1 MQVTNY
7 IHNFEVRYN
16 NNYCAGD
23 SNMDTPISLADL
35 CYLHII
41 SHLKQYPLHHL
52 AKLSYPVRRKLL
64 QNLPACDIVELE
76 NTCVADGIGDL
87 ESEVWQQYCARQRLY
102 VESGLGPRKSFF
114 EAILSRLF
122 SSCDDD
128 LRRWLFSVPECLS
141 IADLT
146 SFTSVTYKDLARLVP
161 HRYAALCDPDI
172 KSRCD
177 IHAWVILF
185 LNKAGFKPTNIRANG
200 GFAIDTNSRY
210 MSDLSVL
217 VSAVDTVELLAE
229 DNRLLSLIKAI
240 CMNERPMLRSLTVSG
255 NDFTQMC
262 MSVLLESSSVIG
274 LEKLHCTLPTGGS
287 GHSHLVE
294 FLSGQANMKE
304 LELINGGIKHSEASD
319 GNFCKRDQQW
329 VSCVGNLLMR
339 PDFELCQVQWTMNCA
354 GVTQCAF
361 TELMN
366 FFLSAPASKQ
376 KKIDTNSF
384 NVKICECYAHKAVTP
399 CIVGDNSLEY
409 KEAIFGGG
417 FDYDQ
422 FLLDPILMC
431 LSNFTIQLK
440 RLDIQC
446 YFLEDTS
453 LFTAVFSNPS
463 FAVSEVCIWHVVLP
477 IKFTSESDFHF
488 LDALLSKPS
497 LKIFEFSGL
506 EDEEGRLES
515 LENELKMVTNALI
528 KQASVGTLESF
539 IYDEFEAS
547 LQGIS
552 GDKEFVRAILC
563 LPQFLQL
570 NFSLRYPSE
579 LADMANE
586 FWVECANGRTLKPPP
601 PNCSNCLL
609 EVMLGLTE
617 I

>member
-1 MQVTNY
+1 
-7 IHNFEVRYN
+7 
-16 NNYCAGD
+16 
-23 SNMDTPISLADL
+23 MDTPISLADL

-41 SHLKQYPLHHL
+41 SHLEHYPLHHL

-87 ESEVWQQYCARQRLY
+87 ESEVWLQYCARQPIS
-102 VESGLGPRKSFF
+102 VESELRARKSFF
-114 EAILSRLF
+114 KAISLHLF
-122 SSCDDD
+122 SPYDDN
-128 LRRWLFSVPECLS
+128 LRRWLFSVPKCLS

-146 SFTSVTYKDLARLVP
+146 SFTSFTYKDLDRLVP

-185 LNKAGFKPTNIRANG
+185 LNKVGFKPTNIHVNG
-200 GFAIDTNSRY
+200 GFAIDMNSRY

-217 VSAVDTVELLAE
+217 VSAVDTVELLAQ
-229 DNRLLSLIKAI
+229 DNHFLSLIKAI

-262 MSVLLESSSVIG
+262 ISILLESSSVIG
-274 LEKLHCTLPTGGS
+274 LETLHCTVPTSDS
-287 GHSHLVE
+287 GHSRLVE

-304 LELINGGIKHSEASD
+304 LELISRGIGHSEPSD

-329 VSCVGNLLMR
+329 VCCVGNLLMQ
-339 PDFELCQVQWTMNCA
+339 PDFELFQVQWSMDCA

-361 TELMN
+361 TELMSL
-366 FFLSAPASKQ
+366 FLSAPVSKS
-376 KKIDTNSF
+376 KIIKAYSF
-384 NVKICECYAHKAVTP
+384 DIKICECYAHRTVTS
-399 CIVGDNSLEY
+399 CIVSDNSLEY
-409 KEAIFGGG
+409 KEALFGS
-417 FDYDQ
+417 YSYES
-422 FLLDPILMC
+422 LLDPILMC

-440 RLDIQC
+440 RLAFDC
-446 YFLEDTS
+446 YILEDTS
-453 LFTAVFSNPS
+453 LFTAVFSNPT
-463 FAVSEVCIWHVVLP
+463 FTVSEVRIWNVVLP

-497 LKIFEFSGL
+497 LKVFEFSGI
-506 EDEEGRLES
+506 EDEEGELES

-552 GDKEFVRAILC
+552 GDEEFVRAILC

-570 NFSLRYPSE
+570 NFSLQYPSE

-586 FWVECANGRTLKPPP
+586 IWVECANGRTLKPPP
-601 PNCSNCLL
+601 PNCTNSLL
-609 EVMLGLTE
+609 EVMLGLRE